1 MIEDGMA
8 VGGGKLVAQGVVCRN
23 NGKDRNEQAAACV
36 GDPLDWVVS
45 KAADSMAP
53 DGRCR

>member
-1 MIEDGMA
+1 MIDDGMA